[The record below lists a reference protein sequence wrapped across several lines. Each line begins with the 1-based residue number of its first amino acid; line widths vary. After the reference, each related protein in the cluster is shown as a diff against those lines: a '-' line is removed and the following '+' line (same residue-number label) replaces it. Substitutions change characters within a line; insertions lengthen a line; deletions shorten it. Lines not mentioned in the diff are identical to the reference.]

1 MIITIASFK
10 GGVGKSTT
18 AIHLAAYLA
27 IKGKTVL
34 ADGDLNRSVLHWSE
48 RGKSPIDV
56 YDQSEI
62 DQAKDFEHLV
72 IDTPA
77 RPASNELK
85 ALANKS
91 DLLII
96 PTHPSTFALEALIE
110 TVGELNELP
119 PGRFKVLL
127 TCVPPS
133 PSRDGYKA
141 KESLE
146 KFGLPLFKTWIRRM
160 AVYLKAENFGVP
172 VYMVKDPRADD
183 AWSDY
188 QAVGKEILS

>member
-27 IKGKTVL
+27 TKGKTVL
-34 ADGDLNRSVLHWSE
+34 ADGDLNRSVLHWFE
-48 RGKSPIDV
+48 RGKSPFNV
-56 YDQSEI
+56 YDHSEI
-62 DQAKDFEHLV
+62 DQADDFEHLV

-77 RPASNELK
+77 RPASDELK
-85 ALANKS
+85 ALAKSS

-133 PSRDGYKA
+133 P
-141 KESLE
+141 
-146 KFGLPLFKTWIRRM
+146 
-160 AVYLKAENFGVP
+160 AVTDTKPKKVLKNLAYPCLKLGSEEWQFT
-172 VYMVKDPRADD
+172 
-183 AWSDY
+183 
-188 QAVGKEILS
+188 

>member
-77 RPASNELK
+77 RPASNELAK
-85 ALANKS
+85 LYRN
-91 DLLII
+91 
-96 PTHPSTFALEALIE
+96 
-110 TVGELNELP
+110 
-119 PGRFKVLL
+119 GRIV
-127 TCVPPS
+127 
-133 PSRDGYKA
+133 R
-141 KESLE
+141 
-146 KFGLPLFKTWIRRM
+146 
-160 AVYLKAENFGVP
+160 
-172 VYMVKDPRADD
+172 
-183 AWSDY
+183 
-188 QAVGKEILS
+188 